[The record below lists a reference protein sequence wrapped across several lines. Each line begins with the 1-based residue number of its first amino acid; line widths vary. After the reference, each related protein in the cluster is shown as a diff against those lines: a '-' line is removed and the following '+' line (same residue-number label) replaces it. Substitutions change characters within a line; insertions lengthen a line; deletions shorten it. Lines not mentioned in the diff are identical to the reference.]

1 MNHNGY
7 INSIEFWS
15 KWSGVP
21 IDCAITLLLGF
32 DPEEDD
38 YWDNEGFESNHIHL
52 KALAIDHVK
61 NGNLSFISGG
71 NKVFS
76 EWMKD
81 PCVRLTEF
89 GDWAHSLGFELP
101 KYYPCKILD
110 QKKNTVNSELVDFE
124 PQLSADIESPKAKL
138 ILLSDATKELIKVV
152 TDEDVRDKLS
162 SEIQG
167 EYLFVAEDNGFVIEE
182 IDNGDYQVDRDEFYK
197 WSDDNVKPFISD
209 STELVMW
216 KEFTGHFN
224 AQSRLDI
231 YQANKKFSSKKEMKD
246 KHNIK
251 SPDRSDTYCFMFLA
265 TPEPPFLDEEINEQ
279 NQEVLEFLD

>member
-21 IDCAITLLLGF
+21 IDCAITLLLGV

-182 IDNGDYQVDRDEFYK
+182 IDNGDYQVDRDEIDTWFESTYK
-197 WSDDNVKPFISD
+197 YKLLSAD
-209 STELVMW
+209 STELIRW
-216 KEFTGHFN
+216 KKVIGHLN
-224 AQSRLDI
+224 MEYKLDA
-231 YQANKKFSSKKEMKD
+231 YAPVPDAKKEAIEQSHKLED
-246 KHNIK
+246 KI
-251 SPDRSDTYCFMFLA
+251 DELA
-265 TPEPPFLDEEINEQ
+265 ELNEKQIEYINLKEII
-279 NQEVLEFLD
+279 